1 MDYFKKFIYDEYDWI
16 FDFGTDTSAV
26 MLDEFKD
33 DITEEEFDSNF
44 EIFKIEATK
53 KYINDEY
60 YIQQLHEQMDDCFR
74 EVLNEYVDNKSEF
87 IENCKLTNDYIN
99 KEIREEITNAY
110 KTLKRYPIAK
120 DIVKELADKDNTCPE
135 WLKDV
140 IK

>member
-1 MDYFKKFIYDEYDWI
+1 MDYFKKFIYDEYDWV

-33 DITEEEFDSNF
+33 NITEEEFDSNF

-87 IENCKLTNDYIN
+87 IENCKLTNDYID

-120 DIVKELADKDNTCPE
+120 DIVKELVDKDNTCPE